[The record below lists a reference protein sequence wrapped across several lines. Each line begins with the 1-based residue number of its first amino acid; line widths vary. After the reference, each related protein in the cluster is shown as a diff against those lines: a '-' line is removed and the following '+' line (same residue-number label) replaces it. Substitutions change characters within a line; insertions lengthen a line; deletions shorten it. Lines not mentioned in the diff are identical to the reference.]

1 MDPFEELERMALNAI
16 DDASMSKEEEP
27 SHDQIANWQR
37 LFHYSYSD
45 AIDRIQQHR
54 SDLARMR
61 VSDEHWGLVQVEM
74 EANGYDREAYEHKL
88 QLGQT
93 LPEPRPA
100 KDPHV
105 DSGTASSFI
114 FKLEGPLSDPSVIQ
128 KSNYSP
134 NLTRRNT
141 QTIASTNSRLTNRRK
156 SVEVAGRFERSWRR
170 R

>member
-16 DDASMSKEEEP
+16 DDASRGKEEEP

-88 QLGQT
+88 QLGKT
-93 LPEPRPA
+93 LPEPYPA
-100 KDPHV
+100 KAPHG

-128 KSNYSP
+128 KSNYFPEFNPSQNP
-134 NLTRRNT
+134 NG
-141 QTIASTNSRLTNRRK
+141 RK
-156 SVEVAGRFERSWRR
+156 H
-170 R
+170 